1 LFGLFIAS
9 CLTALGCG
17 KRGEPKADP
26 PVASAARA
34 PVDSRIDSGLIDVLK
49 QMARDCEVNV
59 QDANVLC
66 HHDEDQK
73 LVSEFVADQRSQIWA
88 LPTMTAALK
97 DADPKLQTVAADVL
111 YLAFRVKLG
120 RDARPGSVSAD
131 DARSLVD
138 TVVALPK
145 PQSRQAIATAVHAS
159 MLARQGQQLYHTLD
173 EPKNQ
178 PLATI
183 GYRHLMTYGRLDA
196 FEKVKQLSRDSNT
209 ALVLAALNNPEN
221 MLDWTDGERAQICPW
236 SQDFLGNAHPAIAA
250 KAGSILAHCGGEY
263 VDALLSKMDRSHKGD
278 APLTRTD
285 IASMR
290 DLCTLAL
297 RGKPGGPSE
306 LQCTRDRKLLDR
318 ALESTDVEAA
328 GRGQALEALAYD
340 WPDEH
345 SLKLARQYESNKD
358 AVVADFARQTAERLS
373 RRMEKPAPSASTS
386 TSTLASPQRV
396 SGVTP
401 AKPRAAHH

>member
-1 LFGLFIAS
+1 M
-9 CLTALGCG
+9 T
-17 KRGEPKADP
+17 
-26 PVASAARA
+26 
-34 PVDSRIDSGLIDVLK
+34 
-49 QMARDCEVNV
+49 RDCDVNV
-59 QDANVLC
+59 QDANVVC
-66 HHDEDQK
+66 HHGEDQK
-73 LVSEFVADQRSQIWA
+73 LVTEFVADQRSQIWA

-120 RDARPGSVSAD
+120 RDAKPGSVSPD
-131 DARSLVD
+131 DARNLLD
-138 TVVALPK
+138 AVVALPK

-159 MLARQGQQLYHTLD
+159 MLARQGQPLYRTLD
-173 EPKNQ
+173 EAKNQ

-209 ALVLAALNNPEN
+209 ALVLAALNDPEN

-236 SQDFLGNAHPAIAA
+236 SQEFLSNAHPAIAA

-278 APLTRTD
+278 PPLTRTE
-285 IASMR
+285 IASLR

-297 RGKPGGPSE
+297 RGKTGGPSE
-306 LQCTRDRKLLDR
+306 LQCTRDRKLLEKSVESAD
-318 ALESTDVEAA
+318 LEAT

-340 WPDEH
+340 WPDEQ
-345 SLKLARQYESNKD
+345 SLKTAQRYESNKD
-358 AVVADFARQTAERLS
+358 TVLADFARQTAERLS
-373 RRMEKPAPSASTS
+373 RRMEKPATSASTS
-386 TSTLASPQRV
+386 TSASAPPQRASSV
-396 SGVTP
+396 KAP
-401 AKPRAAHH
+401 KPRVARP